1 MEFLDGA
8 ATWFRNARIVT
19 ADRVFTGCLRVEGG
33 RIEEIGEDGSSG
45 AGLDFQGD
53 YLLPGLIELHTDHLE
68 SHYVPRPAVTWH
80 AGSAV
85 LAYDAQ
91 IAAAGIT
98 TVFDSFRV
106 GVDEYDAGGQLGDEV
121 APLAEAVRRAAEAG
135 LLRADHLTHLRCE
148 VPAPNVVD
156 SLNELLASH
165 SAELISLMDHTP
177 GQRQFR
183 DLEKYFIYYS
193 GKSGR
198 SQADLEQVAR
208 ERQKVG
214 RARALE
220 NRPRIVEVAR
230 TRGIALAS
238 HDDTTAEE
246 VALAHRDGV
255 TIAEFPTTLEAA
267 AASRAAGMA
276 TVMGAPN
283 VVRGGS
289 HSGNASARQLA
300 EAGQLDILPSDYVPA
315 ALLMAAF
322 RLADAPAVG
331 GLAGAMRLVSK
342 APAEATGLK
351 DRGEIAVGRRAD
363 LLRVA
368 RHDGEPVVRAVWREG
383 RRVAC
388 GNSGL
393 RAESRP
399 AHALTHHAA
408 QYASVG
414 GHAPAGDMDSHG
426 VMSITSPVESRA

>member
-19 ADRVFTGCLRVEGG
+19 ADRVFIGCLKVEDG
-33 RIEEIGEDGSSG
+33 RIDEIGEHDSRG
-45 AGLDFQGD
+45 AGIDFQGD

-68 SHYVPRPAVTWH
+68 SHYFPRRAVTWH

-106 GVDEYDAGGQLGDEV
+106 GVDEFDVGEQLGDE
-121 APLAEAVRRAAEAG
+121 AALLAEAIRRAADAD

-148 VPAPNVVD
+148 VAAPNVVD
-156 SLNELLASH
+156 SLHAVLASH
-165 SAELISLMDHTP
+165 SAQLISLMDHSP
-177 GQRQFR
+177 GQRQYR

-198 SQADLEQVAR
+198 SRADLAEVAG
-208 ERQKVG
+208 ERQRIG
-214 RARALE
+214 GIRALE
-220 NRPRIVEVAR
+220 NRPRIVEIAK
-230 TRGIALAS
+230 TRGIVLAS

-246 VALAHRDGV
+246 VALARCDGV

-267 AASRAAGMA
+267 SASRAAGMA

-289 HSGNASARQLA
+289 HSGNASARELA
-300 EAGQLDILPSDYVPA
+300 EAGQLDILSSDYVPA

-368 RHDGEPVVRAVWREG
+368 KHDGEPVVRAVWREG
-383 RRVAC
+383 RRVA
-388 GNSGL
+388 
-393 RAESRP
+393 
-399 AHALTHHAA
+399 
-408 QYASVG
+408 
-414 GHAPAGDMDSHG
+414 
-426 VMSITSPVESRA
+426 

>member
-19 ADRVFTGCLRVEGG
+19 ADRVFIGCLKVDDG
-33 RIEEIGEDGSSG
+33 RIDEIGEHDSRG
-45 AGLDFQGD
+45 AGIDFQGD

-68 SHYVPRPAVTWH
+68 SHYFPRRAVIWH

-98 TVFDSFRV
+98 TVFDSLRV
-106 GVDEYDAGGQLGDEV
+106 GVDEFDVGAQLGDE
-121 APLAEAVRRAAEAG
+121 AALLAEAIRRAADAD

-148 VPAPNVVD
+148 VAAPNVVD
-156 SLNELLASH
+156 SLHAVLASH
-165 SAELISLMDHTP
+165 SAQLISLMDHSP
-177 GQRQFR
+177 GQRQYR

-198 SQADLEQVAR
+198 SRADLAEVAG
-208 ERQKVG
+208 ERQRIG
-214 RARALE
+214 GIRALE
-220 NRPRIVEVAR
+220 NRPRIVEIAKA
-230 TRGIALAS
+230 RGIVLAS

-246 VALAHRDGV
+246 VALARCDGV

-267 AASRAAGMA
+267 SASRAAGMA

-289 HSGNASARQLA
+289 HSGNASARELA
-300 EAGQLDILPSDYVPA
+300 EAGQLDILSSDYVPA

-368 RHDGEPVVRAVWREG
+368 MHDGEPVVRAVWREG
-383 RRVAC
+383 RRVA
-388 GNSGL
+388 
-393 RAESRP
+393 
-399 AHALTHHAA
+399 
-408 QYASVG
+408 
-414 GHAPAGDMDSHG
+414 
-426 VMSITSPVESRA
+426 

>member
-19 ADRVFTGCLRVEGG
+19 ADRVFIGCLKVDDG
-33 RIEEIGEDGSSG
+33 RIDEIGEHDSRG
-45 AGLDFQGD
+45 AGIDFQGD

-68 SHYVPRPAVTWH
+68 SHYFPRRAVTWH

-98 TVFDSFRV
+98 TVFDSLRV
-106 GVDEYDAGGQLGDEV
+106 GVDEFDVGAQLGDE
-121 APLAEAVRRAAEAG
+121 AALLAEAIRRAADAD

-148 VPAPNVVD
+148 VAAPNVVD
-156 SLNELLASH
+156 SLHAVLASH
-165 SAELISLMDHTP
+165 SAQLISLMDHSP
-177 GQRQFR
+177 GQRQYR

-198 SQADLEQVAR
+198 SRADLAEVAG
-208 ERQKVG
+208 ERQRIG
-214 RARALE
+214 GIRALE
-220 NRPRIVEVAR
+220 NRPRIVEIAKA
-230 TRGIALAS
+230 RGIVLAS

-246 VALAHRDGV
+246 VALARCDGV

-267 AASRAAGMA
+267 SASRAAGMA

-289 HSGNASARQLA
+289 HSGNASARELA
-300 EAGQLDILPSDYVPA
+300 EAGQLDILSSDYVPA

-368 RHDGEPVVRAVWREG
+368 MHDGEPVVRAVWREG
-383 RRVAC
+383 RRVA
-388 GNSGL
+388 
-393 RAESRP
+393 
-399 AHALTHHAA
+399 
-408 QYASVG
+408 
-414 GHAPAGDMDSHG
+414 
-426 VMSITSPVESRA
+426 

>member
-19 ADRVFTGCLRVEGG
+19 ADRVFIGCLKVDDG
-33 RIEEIGEDGSSG
+33 RIDEIGEHDSRG
-45 AGLDFQGD
+45 AGIDFQGD

-68 SHYVPRPAVTWH
+68 SHYFPRRAVTWH

-98 TVFDSFRV
+98 TVFDSLRV
-106 GVDEYDAGGQLGDEV
+106 GVDEFDVGAQLGDE
-121 APLAEAVRRAAEAG
+121 AALLAEAIRRAADAD

-148 VPAPNVVD
+148 VAAPNVVD
-156 SLNELLASH
+156 SLHAVLASH
-165 SAELISLMDHTP
+165 SAQLISLMDHSP
-177 GQRQFR
+177 GQRQYR

-198 SQADLEQVAR
+198 SRADLAEVAG
-208 ERQKVG
+208 ERQRIG
-214 RARALE
+214 GIRALE
-220 NRPRIVEVAR
+220 NRPRIVEIAKA
-230 TRGIALAS
+230 RGIVLAS

-246 VALAHRDGV
+246 VALARCDGV
-255 TIAEFPTTLEAA
+255 TIAEFPTMLEAA
-267 AASRAAGMA
+267 SASRAAGMA

-289 HSGNASARQLA
+289 HSGNASARELA
-300 EAGQLDILPSDYVPA
+300 EAGQLDILSSDYVPA

-368 RHDGEPVVRAVWREG
+368 MHDGEPVVRAVWREG
-383 RRVAC
+383 RRVA
-388 GNSGL
+388 
-393 RAESRP
+393 
-399 AHALTHHAA
+399 
-408 QYASVG
+408 
-414 GHAPAGDMDSHG
+414 
-426 VMSITSPVESRA
+426 

>member
-19 ADRVFTGCLRVEGG
+19 ADRVFIGCLKVDDG
-33 RIEEIGEDGSSG
+33 RIDEIGEHDSRG
-45 AGLDFQGD
+45 AGIDFQGD

-68 SHYVPRPAVTWH
+68 SHYFPRRAVTWH

-98 TVFDSFRV
+98 TVFDSLRV
-106 GVDEYDAGGQLGDEV
+106 GVDEFDVGAQLGDE
-121 APLAEAVRRAAEAG
+121 AALLAEAIRRAADAD

-148 VPAPNVVD
+148 VAAPNVVD
-156 SLNELLASH
+156 SLHAVLASH
-165 SAELISLMDHTP
+165 SAQLISLMDHSP
-177 GQRQFR
+177 GQRQYR

-198 SQADLEQVAR
+198 SRADLAEVAG
-208 ERQKVG
+208 ERQRIG
-214 RARALE
+214 GIRALG
-220 NRPRIVEVAR
+220 NRPRIVEIAKA
-230 TRGIALAS
+230 RGIVLAS

-246 VALAHRDGV
+246 VALARCDGV

-289 HSGNASARQLA
+289 HSGNASARELA
-300 EAGQLDILPSDYVPA
+300 EAGQLDILSSDYVPA

-368 RHDGEPVVRAVWREG
+368 MHDGEPVVRAVWREG
-383 RRVAC
+383 RRVA
-388 GNSGL
+388 
-393 RAESRP
+393 
-399 AHALTHHAA
+399 
-408 QYASVG
+408 
-414 GHAPAGDMDSHG
+414 
-426 VMSITSPVESRA
+426 

>member
-19 ADRVFTGCLRVEGG
+19 ADRVFIGCLKVDDG
-33 RIEEIGEDGSSG
+33 RIDEIGEHDSRG
-45 AGLDFQGD
+45 AGIDFQGD

-68 SHYVPRPAVTWH
+68 SHYFPRRAVTWH

-98 TVFDSFRV
+98 TVFDSLRV
-106 GVDEYDAGGQLGDEV
+106 GVDEFDVGAQLGDE
-121 APLAEAVRRAAEAG
+121 AALLAEAIRRAADAD

-148 VPAPNVVD
+148 VAAPNVVD
-156 SLNELLASH
+156 SLHAVLASH
-165 SAELISLMDHTP
+165 SAQLISLMDHSP
-177 GQRQFR
+177 GQRQYR

-193 GKSGR
+193 AKSGR
-198 SQADLEQVAR
+198 SRADLAEVAG
-208 ERQKVG
+208 ERQRIG
-214 RARALE
+214 GIRALE
-220 NRPRIVEVAR
+220 NRPRIVEIAKA
-230 TRGIALAS
+230 RGIVLAS

-246 VALAHRDGV
+246 VALARCDGV

-267 AASRAAGMA
+267 SASRAAGMA

-289 HSGNASARQLA
+289 HSGNASARELA
-300 EAGQLDILPSDYVPA
+300 EAGQLDILSSDYVPA

-368 RHDGEPVVRAVWREG
+368 MHDGEPVVRAVWREG
-383 RRVAC
+383 RRVA
-388 GNSGL
+388 
-393 RAESRP
+393 
-399 AHALTHHAA
+399 
-408 QYASVG
+408 
-414 GHAPAGDMDSHG
+414 
-426 VMSITSPVESRA
+426 

>member
-19 ADRVFTGCLRVEGG
+19 ADRVFIGCLKVEDG
-33 RIEEIGEDGSSG
+33 RIDEIGEHDSRG
-45 AGLDFQGD
+45 AGIDFQGD

-68 SHYVPRPAVTWH
+68 SHYFPRRAVTWH

-106 GVDEYDAGGQLGDEV
+106 GVDEFDVGAQLGDE
-121 APLAEAVRRAAEAG
+121 AALLAEAIRRAADAD

-148 VPAPNVVD
+148 VAAPNVVD
-156 SLNELLASH
+156 SLHAVLASH
-165 SAELISLMDHTP
+165 SAQLISLMDHSP
-177 GQRQFR
+177 GQRQYR

-198 SQADLEQVAR
+198 SRADLAEVAG
-208 ERQKVG
+208 ERQRIG
-214 RARALE
+214 GIRALE
-220 NRPRIVEVAR
+220 NRPRIVEIAKA
-230 TRGIALAS
+230 RGIALAS

-246 VALAHRDGV
+246 VALAHCDGV

-289 HSGNASARQLA
+289 HSGNASARELA
-300 EAGQLDILPSDYVPA
+300 EAGQLDILSSDYVPA

-368 RHDGEPVVRAVWREG
+368 MHDGEPVVRAVWREG
-383 RRVAC
+383 RRVA
-388 GNSGL
+388 
-393 RAESRP
+393 
-399 AHALTHHAA
+399 
-408 QYASVG
+408 
-414 GHAPAGDMDSHG
+414 
-426 VMSITSPVESRA
+426 

>member
-8 ATWFRNARIVT
+8 ATSFRNARIVT
-19 ADRVFTGCLRVEGG
+19 ADRVFLGRLTVEDG
-33 RIEEIGEDGSSG
+33 RIEEIREDSSSR
-45 AGLDFQGD
+45 ADIDFQGD

-106 GVDEYDAGGQLGDEV
+106 GVDEYDAGAQLGDEV
-121 APLAEAVRRAAEAG
+121 APLIEAVRRAADAG

-148 VPAPNVVD
+148 VPALNVVD
-156 SLNELLASH
+156 SLKTLLASH

-183 DLEKYFIYYS
+183 DLGKYFTYYS

-198 SQADLEQVAR
+198 SQADLVEVAR
-208 ERQKVG
+208 ERQRVG
-214 RARALE
+214 QARALE
-220 NRPRIVEVAR
+220 NRPRIVEIAR
-230 TRGIALAS
+230 ARGIALAS

-246 VALAHRDGV
+246 VALAHREGI

-289 HSGNASARQLA
+289 HSGNASARELA
-300 EAGQLDILPSDYVPA
+300 EAGELDILSSDYVPA

-322 RLADAPAVG
+322 RLADTPAVG
-331 GLAGAMRLVSK
+331 GLAGAVRLVSK

-368 RHDGEPVVRAVWREG
+368 THDGEPVVRAVWRQG
-383 RRVAC
+383 RRVA
-388 GNSGL
+388 
-393 RAESRP
+393 
-399 AHALTHHAA
+399 
-408 QYASVG
+408 
-414 GHAPAGDMDSHG
+414 
-426 VMSITSPVESRA
+426 

>member
-19 ADRVFTGCLRVEGG
+19 ADRVFIGCLKVEDG
-33 RIEEIGEDGSSG
+33 RIDEIGERDSQG
-45 AGLDFQGD
+45 AGIDFQGD

-68 SHYVPRPAVTWH
+68 SHYFPRRAVTWH

-106 GVDEYDAGGQLGDEV
+106 GVDEFDVGAQLGDE
-121 APLAEAVRRAAEAG
+121 AALLAEAIRRAADAD

-148 VPAPNVVD
+148 VAAPNVVD
-156 SLNELLASH
+156 SLHAVLASH
-165 SAELISLMDHTP
+165 SAQLISLMDHSP
-177 GQRQFR
+177 GQRQYR

-198 SQADLEQVAR
+198 SRADLAEVAG
-208 ERQKVG
+208 ERQRIG
-214 RARALE
+214 GIRALE

-230 TRGIALAS
+230 ARGIALAS

-289 HSGNASARQLA
+289 HSGNASARELA
-300 EAGQLDILPSDYVPA
+300 EAGQLDILSSDYVPA

-322 RLADAPAVG
+322 RLADAPAMG

-368 RHDGEPVVRAVWREG
+368 KHDGEPVVRAVWREG
-383 RRVAC
+383 RRVA
-388 GNSGL
+388 
-393 RAESRP
+393 
-399 AHALTHHAA
+399 
-408 QYASVG
+408 
-414 GHAPAGDMDSHG
+414 
-426 VMSITSPVESRA
+426 

>member
-19 ADRVFTGCLRVEGG
+19 ADRVFIGCLKVDDG
-33 RIEEIGEDGSSG
+33 RIDEIGEHDSRG
-45 AGLDFQGD
+45 AGIDFQGD

-68 SHYVPRPAVTWH
+68 SHYFPRRAVTWH

-98 TVFDSFRV
+98 TVFDSLRV
-106 GVDEYDAGGQLGDEV
+106 GVDEFDVGAQLGDE
-121 APLAEAVRRAAEAG
+121 AALLAEAIRRAADAD

-148 VPAPNVVD
+148 VAAPNVVD
-156 SLNELLASH
+156 SLHAVLASH
-165 SAELISLMDHTP
+165 SAQLISLMDHSP
-177 GQRQFR
+177 GQRQYR

-198 SQADLEQVAR
+198 SRADLAEVAG
-208 ERQKVG
+208 ERQRIG
-214 RARALE
+214 GIRALE
-220 NRPRIVEVAR
+220 NRPRIVEIAKA
-230 TRGIALAS
+230 RGIVLAS

-246 VALAHRDGV
+246 VALARCDGV
-255 TIAEFPTTLEAA
+255 TIAEFPTMLEAA
-267 AASRAAGMA
+267 SASRAAGMA

-289 HSGNASARQLA
+289 HSGNASARELA
-300 EAGQLDILPSDYVPA
+300 EAGQLDILSSDYVPA

-331 GLAGAMRLVSK
+331 GLAGAVRLVSK

-368 RHDGEPVVRAVWREG
+368 THDGEPVVRAVWREG
-383 RRVAC
+383 RRVA
-388 GNSGL
+388 
-393 RAESRP
+393 
-399 AHALTHHAA
+399 
-408 QYASVG
+408 
-414 GHAPAGDMDSHG
+414 
-426 VMSITSPVESRA
+426 

>member
-19 ADRVFTGCLRVEGG
+19 ADRVFIGCLKVDDG
-33 RIEEIGEDGSSG
+33 RIDEIGEHDSRG
-45 AGLDFQGD
+45 AGIDFQGD

-68 SHYVPRPAVTWH
+68 SHYFPRRAVTWH

-98 TVFDSFRV
+98 TVFDSLRV
-106 GVDEYDAGGQLGDEV
+106 GVDEFDVGAQLGDE
-121 APLAEAVRRAAEAG
+121 AALLAEAIRRAADAD

-148 VPAPNVVD
+148 VAAPNVVD
-156 SLNELLASH
+156 SLHAVLASH
-165 SAELISLMDHTP
+165 SAQLISLMDHSP
-177 GQRQFR
+177 GQRQYR

-198 SQADLEQVAR
+198 SRADLAEVAG
-208 ERQKVG
+208 ERQRIG
-214 RARALE
+214 GIRALE
-220 NRPRIVEVAR
+220 NRPRIVEIAKA
-230 TRGIALAS
+230 RGIVLAS

-246 VALAHRDGV
+246 VALARCDGV

-289 HSGNASARQLA
+289 HSGNASARELA
-300 EAGQLDILPSDYVPA
+300 EAGQLDILSSDYVPA

-368 RHDGEPVVRAVWREG
+368 MHDGEPVVRAVWREG
-383 RRVAC
+383 RRVA
-388 GNSGL
+388 
-393 RAESRP
+393 
-399 AHALTHHAA
+399 
-408 QYASVG
+408 
-414 GHAPAGDMDSHG
+414 
-426 VMSITSPVESRA
+426 

>member
-19 ADRVFTGCLRVEGG
+19 ADRVFIGCLKVEDG
-33 RIEEIGEDGSSG
+33 RIDEIGEHDSRG
-45 AGLDFQGD
+45 AGIDFQGD

-68 SHYVPRPAVTWH
+68 SHYFPRRAVTWH

-106 GVDEYDAGGQLGDEV
+106 GVDEYDVGAQLGDE
-121 APLAEAVRRAAEAG
+121 AALLAEAIRRAADAD

-148 VPAPNVVD
+148 VAAPNVVD
-156 SLNELLASH
+156 SLHAVLASH
-165 SAELISLMDHTP
+165 SAQLISLMDHSP
-177 GQRQFR
+177 GQRQYR

-198 SQADLEQVAR
+198 SRADLAEVAG
-208 ERQKVG
+208 ERQRIG
-214 RARALE
+214 GIRALE
-220 NRPRIVEVAR
+220 NRPRIVEIAKA
-230 TRGIALAS
+230 RGIVLAS

-246 VALAHRDGV
+246 VALARCDGV

-267 AASRAAGMA
+267 SASRAAGMA

-289 HSGNASARQLA
+289 HSGNASARKLA
-300 EAGQLDILPSDYVPA
+300 EAGQLDILSSDYVPA

-368 RHDGEPVVRAVWREG
+368 KHDGEPVVRAVWREG
-383 RRVAC
+383 RRVA
-388 GNSGL
+388 
-393 RAESRP
+393 
-399 AHALTHHAA
+399 
-408 QYASVG
+408 
-414 GHAPAGDMDSHG
+414 
-426 VMSITSPVESRA
+426 

>member
-19 ADRVFTGCLRVEGG
+19 ADRVFIGCLKVDDG
-33 RIEEIGEDGSSG
+33 RIDEIGEHDSRG
-45 AGLDFQGD
+45 AGIDFQGD

-68 SHYVPRPAVTWH
+68 SHYFPRRAVTWH

-98 TVFDSFRV
+98 TVFDSLRV
-106 GVDEYDAGGQLGDEV
+106 GVDEFDVGAQLGDE
-121 APLAEAVRRAAEAG
+121 AALLAEAIRRAADAD

-148 VPAPNVVD
+148 VAAPNVVD
-156 SLNELLASH
+156 SLHAVLASH
-165 SAELISLMDHTP
+165 SAQLISLMDHSP
-177 GQRQFR
+177 GQRQYR

-198 SQADLEQVAR
+198 SRADLAEVAG
-208 ERQKVG
+208 ERQRIG
-214 RARALE
+214 GIRALE
-220 NRPRIVEVAR
+220 NRPRIVEIAKA
-230 TRGIALAS
+230 RGIVLAS

-246 VALAHRDGV
+246 VALARCDGV

-267 AASRAAGMA
+267 SASRAAGMA

-289 HSGNASARQLA
+289 HSGNASARELA
-300 EAGQLDILPSDYVPA
+300 EAGQLDILSSDYVPA

-368 RHDGEPVVRAVWREG
+368 MHDGEPVVRAAWREG
-383 RRVAC
+383 RRVA
-388 GNSGL
+388 
-393 RAESRP
+393 
-399 AHALTHHAA
+399 
-408 QYASVG
+408 
-414 GHAPAGDMDSHG
+414 
-426 VMSITSPVESRA
+426 

>member
-1 MEFLDGA
+1 
-8 ATWFRNARIVT
+8 
-19 ADRVFTGCLRVEGG
+19 
-33 RIEEIGEDGSSG
+33 
-45 AGLDFQGD
+45 
-53 YLLPGLIELHTDHLE
+53 
-68 SHYVPRPAVTWH
+68 VTWH

-98 TVFDSFRV
+98 TVFDSLRV
-106 GVDEYDAGGQLGDEV
+106 GVDEFDVGAQLGDE
-121 APLAEAVRRAAEAG
+121 AALLAEAIRRAADAD

-148 VPAPNVVD
+148 VAAPNVVD
-156 SLNELLASH
+156 SLHAVLASH
-165 SAELISLMDHTP
+165 SAQLISLMDHSP
-177 GQRQFR
+177 GQRQYR

-198 SQADLEQVAR
+198 SRADLAEVAG
-208 ERQKVG
+208 ERQRIG
-214 RARALE
+214 GIRALE
-220 NRPRIVEVAR
+220 NRPRIVEIAKA
-230 TRGIALAS
+230 RGIVLAS

-246 VALAHRDGV
+246 VALARCDGV

-267 AASRAAGMA
+267 SASRAAGMA

-289 HSGNASARQLA
+289 HSGNASARELA
-300 EAGQLDILPSDYVPA
+300 EAGQLDILSSDYVPA

-368 RHDGEPVVRAVWREG
+368 MHDGEPVVRAVWREG
-383 RRVAC
+383 RRVA
-388 GNSGL
+388 
-393 RAESRP
+393 
-399 AHALTHHAA
+399 
-408 QYASVG
+408 
-414 GHAPAGDMDSHG
+414 
-426 VMSITSPVESRA
+426 

>member
-1 MEFLDGA
+1 M
-8 ATWFRNARIVT
+8 ARRHGSGT
-19 ADRVFTGCLRVEGG
+19 R
-33 RIEEIGEDGSSG
+33 GSSPPIACSSAASRLRTAASTRSASTTRAG
-45 AGLDFQGD
+45 AGIDFQGD

-68 SHYVPRPAVTWH
+68 SHYFPRRAVTWH

-106 GVDEYDAGGQLGDEV
+106 GVDEFDVGAQLGDEV
-121 APLAEAVRRAAEAG
+121 ALLAEAIRRAADAG

-148 VPAPNVVD
+148 VAAPNVVD
-156 SLNELLASH
+156 SLHAS
-165 SAELISLMDHTP
+165 SLRTRRSSSRSWIIHA
-177 GQRQFR
+177 GQRQYR

-198 SQADLEQVAR
+198 SRADLAEVAG
-208 ERQKVG
+208 ERQRSAGV
-214 RARALE
+214 RALE
-220 NRPRIVEVAR
+220 NRPRIVEIAKA
-230 TRGIALAS
+230 RGIALAS

-246 VALAHRDGV
+246 VALARRDGV

-267 AASRAAGMA
+267 SASRAAGMA

-289 HSGNASARQLA
+289 HSGNASARELA
-300 EAGQLDILPSDYVPA
+300 EAGHLDILSSDYVPA

-368 RHDGEPVVRAVWREG
+368 THDGEPVVRAVWREG
-383 RRVAC
+383 RRVA
-388 GNSGL
+388 
-393 RAESRP
+393 
-399 AHALTHHAA
+399 
-408 QYASVG
+408 
-414 GHAPAGDMDSHG
+414 
-426 VMSITSPVESRA
+426 